1 MSTLPPLL
9 FVAASLAAA
18 SPAIGPVVERG
29 AVFEVAQTVTPAP
42 ADPLRGVPA
51 KVVFTGPG
59 GQTARVDLFWDGGEV
74 WKARFAP
81 DAVGVWRYEVR
92 GEGLNVEGDP
102 QTFTCVP
109 SDRPG
114 PPRVADGARHF
125 TRARP
130 RGEGAG
136 QPAPWFYLADTA
148 WNGVLKAKPEDW
160 DRFLDVRKAQGFTAI
175 QFVGTQWRGA
185 NDGLP
190 VKPFT
195 LTDGKVT
202 GVNHDLLRAM
212 DAKVAAIAARGMAP
226 APVLLWALGPDDPGN
241 AWSEEDAVLAARY
254 LKARWGA
261 HGCVWLLGGDGKYP
275 DADRWRTIGRGVFPE
290 GESDGSGVGRGPV
303 TLHMAGR
310 NWVFEPYADEPWFD
324 FVGYQSGH
332 GASDDDLK
340 WLTHRRA
347 AAEWREL
354 ELPLINLEP
363 NYEAHPAYGTGV
375 PHDAGAVRRAA
386 WWSVLVAPP
395 AGVSYGHNAGWVW
408 NEQAGPVEGHGGLR
422 AGPWSDALNA
432 EGAEDMG
439 VLRRFLD
446 VGPWTELRPAPD
458 LVVQQSD
465 DPAAFVAAART
476 PDGKWT
482 AIYTPGGG
490 TVILS
495 KAGLAHDGAWLRI
508 DPRTG
513 ERTPLPID
521 ESGVLQTPPGH
532 DWVIERRSE

>member
-1 MSTLPPLL
+1 MSTLTPLL

-18 SPAIGPVVERG
+18 PPIVERG
-29 AVFEVAQTVTPAP
+29 AVFEVAQSVSPVP
-42 ADPLRGVPA
+42 EDPLRRVSA
-51 KVVFTGPG
+51 QVAFTGPDG
-59 GQTARVDLFWDGGEV
+59 RTANVDLFWDGGEV

-81 DAVGVWRYEVR
+81 DAVGEWSYLVQAD
-92 GEGLNVEGDP
+92 GLNVPDGP
-102 QTFTCVP
+102 RAFVCVP

-114 PPRVADGARHF
+114 PPRVGDGTRHF

-136 QPAPWFYLADTA
+136 EPAPWFYLADTA
-148 WNGVLKAKPEDW
+148 WNGVLKSQPEDW
-160 DRFLDVRKAQGFTAI
+160 DRFLEMRKAQGFTAI

-185 NDGLP
+185 NEGLP

-226 APVLLWALGPDDPGN
+226 APVLLWAIGQGDPGVS
-241 AWSEEDAVLAARY
+241 WSPADAVLAARY

-261 HGCVWLLGGDGKYP
+261 YGCVWLLGGDGKYP
-275 DADRWRTIGRGVFPE
+275 DADRWKTIGRGVFPG

-310 NWVFEPYADEPWFD
+310 NWIFEPYAEEPWFD

-340 WLTHRRA
+340 WLTHRRS
-347 AAEWREL
+347 AAEWRDL
-354 ELPLINLEP
+354 EMPLINLEP
-363 NYEAHPAYGTGV
+363 NYEAIPAYKTGV

-386 WWSVLVAPP
+386 WWSVLIAPP

-408 NEQAGPVEGHGGLR
+408 NAQAGPVEGHGKLR

-446 VGPWTELRPAPD
+446 AGPWTELRPAPG
-458 LVVQQSD
+458 LIAKQGD
-465 DPAAFVAAART
+465 DPAAFVAAAQT
-476 PDGKWT
+476 PDGKWSV
-482 AIYTPGGG
+482 IYTPTGGPV
-490 TVILS
+490 TLS
-495 KAGLAHDGAWLRI
+495 AAAVAAVGPWLRI

-513 ERTPLPID
+513 ERTPLLMD
-521 ESGVLQTPPGH
+521 ESGVLTTPSGH